1 MIAMAKHKPAS
12 LPAVLPEGRLVHVS
26 FEVRLPAT
34 ATPDQVEDWLNLHM
48 GCGGMDGDNPL
59 LTHATE
65 PFTGE
70 AVLTDTRSYGTIETF
85 ELLPEGVYGRQSG
98 RARVCTTVG

>member
-59 LTHATE
+59 MTHAPE

-70 AVLTDTRSYGTIETF
+70 VVLTDTRRSEEHTSELQSLLRISYAVF
-85 ELLPEGVYGRQSG
+85 CWKKKKVY
-98 RARVCTTVG
+98 